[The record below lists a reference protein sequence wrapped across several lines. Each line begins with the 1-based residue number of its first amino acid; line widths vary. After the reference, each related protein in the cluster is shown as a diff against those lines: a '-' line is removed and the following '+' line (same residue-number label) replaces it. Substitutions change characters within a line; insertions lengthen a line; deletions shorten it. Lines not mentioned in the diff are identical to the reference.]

1 MPLSAVFS
9 SSRFPSS
16 PPQPSPPEK
25 PWRSSASASGGGSGV
40 AGVRMPTAPWMTSP
54 LILPAEQIL
63 DLSKPRKK
71 NPSAEEDNL
80 SYRFLTSG
88 VRGGRSREA
97 MRKILK
103 SVSLLRKILPSL
115 PEADGSSEEVSVD
128 LAILNALDAIPASEV
143 GEGQRRNA
151 PWAAAKEERLVIPK
165 LKKKRFFPKAE
176 TVLPGAELERL
187 RGEAMKMR
195 KWVRGKKA
203 GVTPEVMKGIRR
215 AWRKNELA
223 MVKIV
228 DPLRQNMVRAHEIVE
243 TKTGGLVVWRK
254 KDVIVA
260 YRGDNYQMGT
270 KAFPSPTP
278 APYVEPSSSKVNSSL
293 SPITFNGITNGAI
306 IPVSKQVVSSFS
318 KDMELESQRD
328 HGLVNVSL
336 YEREANRLLDGLG
349 PRFIDWWRPKPLPVD
364 ADLLPEIVPGFK
376 TPFRLCPPYEWKRL
390 SNDDLTYLRKL
401 ARPLPTHFA
410 LSKNTKLQGL
420 ACAIMKLWEKSL
432 IAKIAIKVGIQNTN
446 SQQMAWELKANYHLS
461 EARLTGGVLIL
472 RNKFFIILFRG
483 KDFLPSRVADS
494 VLEREAHVKV
504 QQLLEEKARSKA
516 AKSFHDSIMLETA
529 TSSLG
534 TYREFQDIRTNY
546 IPRNN
551 VVCKGD
557 LGIAAEMK
565 NLKKTLQEQKRSLF
579 ILKAKIGKSEKVLA
593 KLSSSW
599 SPSELSADRE
609 LLTEEERESL
619 RKIGMKMDKILLLG
633 RRGVFDGVIG
643 SIHQHWKHREV
654 IKVITLQKVIQQIT
668 HTARLL
674 EIESGGIVVAVEKQ
688 GRGHAIIIY
697 RGRNYRRPL
706 NLTPEHL
713 LTKREA
719 FQRSI
724 EVQRRGSLR
733 FFAKEREQYIWE
745 LKRQLALGSQ
755 VSRGGEPAALRLLV
769 IREILRLL
777 VLLGRQKQGATGAL
791 DEGAWTVRS
800 EHQSPPFI
808 LIPKPI
814 YTYANFLLTILVPP
828 DADVSRVC

>member
-9 SSRFPSS
+9 CSRSPSN

-71 NPSAEEDNL
+71 NPSEEEDNL

-115 PEADGSSEEVSVD
+115 PEADGSSEEVSID
-128 LAILNALDAIPASEV
+128 LAILNALDEIPASEV
-143 GEGQRRNA
+143 GEGRRRNA
-151 PWAAAKEERLVIPK
+151 PWAAAEEERLVIPR

-278 APYVEPSSSKVNSSL
+278 PPYVEPSSSKFKSSL

-306 IPVSKQVVSSFS
+306 IPVNKQVVSSFS
-318 KDMELESQRD
+318 KDMELESQWD
-328 HGLVNVSL
+328 HGLVNFSL

-349 PRFIDWWRPKPLPVD
+349 PRFIDWWRRKPLPVD
-364 ADLLPEIVPGFK
+364 ADLLPEIVPGFM
-376 TPFRLCPPYEWKRL
+376 TPFRRCPPYEGKRL

-446 SQQMAWELKANYHLS
+446 SEQMAWELK
-461 EARLTGGVLIL
+461 RLTGGVLIL
-472 RNKFFIILFRG
+472 RNKFLIILFRG

-516 AKSFHDSIMLETA
+516 AELLHDSFMLETA
-529 TSSLG
+529 ISSLG

-551 VVCKGD
+551 VACKGE
-557 LGIAAEMK
+557 LGIAAEME
-565 NLKKTLQEQKRSLF
+565 NLKKTIQEQKRSLF

-593 KLSSSW
+593 KLNSSW
-599 SPSELSADRE
+599 SPELSVDRE

-654 IKVITLQKVIQQIT
+654 VKVITLQKAVQQIS

-706 NLTPEHL
+706 NLSPEHL

-724 EVQRRGSLR
+724 ELQRRGSLR

-745 LKRQLALGSQ
+745 LERKLRELEQKA
-755 VSRGGEPAALRLLV
+755 RGF
-769 IREILRLL
+769 
-777 VLLGRQKQGATGAL
+777 QTT
-791 DEGAWTVRS
+791 DTVHP
-800 EHQSPPFI
+800 ED
-808 LIPKPI
+808 L
-814 YTYANFLLTILVPP
+814 N
-828 DADVSRVC
+828 

>member
-1 MPLSAVFS
+1 MPISAAFS
-9 SSRFPSS
+9 CSSFPCN

-25 PWRSSASASGGGSGV
+25 PCRSSASVSGGGSGV

-115 PEADGSSEEVSVD
+115 PEADGSSEDMSVD

-143 GEGQRRNA
+143 GEGRRSNA
-151 PWAAAKEERLVIPK
+151 PWAAAKEERLLIPR

-176 TVLPGAELERL
+176 TVLPEAELERL

-203 GVTPEVMKGIRR
+203 GVTPEVMKGIRK

-254 KDVIVA
+254 KDVLVA
-260 YRGDNYQMGT
+260 YRGENYQMGT
-270 KAFPSPTP
+270 KAFL
-278 APYVEPSSSKVNSSL
+278 SKLNSSL

-306 IPVSKQVVSSFS
+306 IPENKQALSSFS

-328 HGLVNVSL
+328 HGLVDVSL

-364 ADLLPEIVPGFK
+364 ADLLPEIVPGF
-376 TPFRLCPPYEWKRL
+376 TTTFRLCPPYEWKRL
-390 SNDDLTYLRKL
+390 SNEDLTYLRKL

-446 SQQMAWELKANYHLS
+446 SQQMAWELK
-461 EARLTGGVLIL
+461 RLTGGILIL

-516 AKSFHDSIMLETA
+516 AESFHDRIMLETA

-534 TYREFQDIRTNY
+534 TYREFEDIRTNY

-551 VVCKGD
+551 VVCKGE
-557 LGIAAEMK
+557 LGIAAEME
-565 NLKKTLQEQKRSLF
+565 NLKKTLQEQRRSLF

-593 KLSSSW
+593 KLNSSR

-609 LLTEEERESL
+609 LLTEEEKESL

-633 RRGVFDGVIG
+633 RRGVYDGVIG
-643 SIHQHWKHREV
+643 SIHQHWKHRELV
-654 IKVITLQKVIQQIT
+654 KVITLQKAIQQIT

-706 NLTPEHL
+706 NLTPQHL

-733 FFAKEREQYIWE
+733 FFAKEREQYVLE
-745 LKRQLALGSQ
+745 LKRKLRELEQRA
-755 VSRGGEPAALRLLV
+755 RGF
-769 IREILRLL
+769 
-777 VLLGRQKQGATGAL
+777 QST
-791 DEGAWTVRS
+791 DT
-800 EHQSPPFI
+800 EHPED
-808 LIPKPI
+808 L
-814 YTYANFLLTILVPP
+814 N
-828 DADVSRVC
+828 